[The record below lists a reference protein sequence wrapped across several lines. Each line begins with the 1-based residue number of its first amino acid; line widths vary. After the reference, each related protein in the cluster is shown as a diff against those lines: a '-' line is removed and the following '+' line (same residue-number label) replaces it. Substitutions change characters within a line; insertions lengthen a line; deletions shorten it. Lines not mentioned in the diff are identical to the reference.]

1 MFKRILKP
9 PGPSHTDSS
18 DEEKPE
24 VNRDIFEKLNESK
37 RRTPSP
43 LDWLKTITLN
53 LDKQQ
58 HLWKLFIDFCKQ
70 PIEGWR
76 GFEEREPGYLAGMK
90 KAFLHMLATYEE
102 DLSVDLVKAFHRH
115 ATQKVDMGLED
126 HLCGKFRDHNVYF
139 GLGETNQS
147 EQGMLSVLHY
157 IRGGKAISQDIA
169 LVRLRAG
176 NGVLDEQAHFNPN
189 YEDDEEEYQYSVDLS
204 IHEVINQHTIDYVLK
219 TFKEYLQRRYADR
232 LDIDNDNLVMEQF
245 AKYIHRYYKDLSIQS
260 CQTMYWVYNEESEEP
275 EIAEL
280 VVPMP
285 KEKIS
290 DYLTEKMQCILDEY
304 HTALIQLA
312 SSDTADKIDKCL
324 TIIVKCCQQLE
335 WLHPFADGNCRTFG
349 MILLNRL
356 LIENNFYPCIMDDPN
371 QLDCFSI
378 NELVE
383 AIKQG
388 MRNFATIYSTPV
400 RDLKTP
406 SPSHQAEVTAQGVD
420 NFQKEAMQQRRLENQ
435 QKRSQSRPN
444 LFSQRCDISAVICTS
459 MDIEK
464 NFLLSTN
471 SM

>member
-1 MFKRILKP
+1 
-9 PGPSHTDSS
+9 
-18 DEEKPE
+18 
-24 VNRDIFEKLNESK
+24 
-37 RRTPSP
+37 
-43 LDWLKTITLN
+43 
-53 LDKQQ
+53 
-58 HLWKLFIDFCKQ
+58 
-70 PIEGWR
+70 
-76 GFEEREPGYLAGMK
+76 
-90 KAFLHMLATYEE
+90 
-102 DLSVDLVKAFHRH
+102 
-115 ATQKVDMGLED
+115 MGLED
-126 HLCGKFRDHNVYF
+126 HLCGKFRDHNVCF
-139 GLGETNQS
+139 GLVETNQS
-147 EQGMLSVLHY
+147 EQGILSVLHY

-169 LVRLRAG
+169 LVRLGAG

-189 YEDDEEEYQYSVDLS
+189 YQDDEEEDQYSVDLS
-204 IHEVINQHTIDYVLK
+204 FHEVINQHTINYVLK
-219 TFKEYLQRRYADR
+219 TFKEYLKQRDEEY
-232 LDIDNDNLVMEQF
+232 LDIDNDNLVIEQF
-245 AKYIHRYYKDLSIQS
+245 AKHMHQCYKDLSIQS
-260 CQTMYWVYNEESEEP
+260 CQTMYWVYNEKSEEP

-290 DYLTEKMQCILDEY
+290 DYLTKKMQCILDEY

-324 TIIVKCCQQLE
+324 AIIAACCQQLE

-383 AIKQG
+383 AIKKG

-400 RDLKTP
+400 RDLKPP

-420 NFQKEAMQQRRLENQ
+420 NFQKEAMQQRRLQNQ
-435 QKRSQSRPN
+435 QNRSQSGPN

-464 NFLLSTN
+464 NFNILTPT
-471 SM
+471 